1 MSETQQPAAAP
12 PAAETVQVGGP
23 APQANIRQARFE
35 PLSPSAPPG
44 KGLSSIDLL
53 MDVPLRIS
61 VELGRTRMSVRQ
73 VLELQSGSVVELDR
87 MAGEPVDVI
96 VNDQLMARGEVV
108 VVDDK
113 FGIRITE
120 IVTPNQ
126 RESA

>member
-1 MSETQQPAAAP
+1 MSETHQTNIAP
-12 PAAETVQVGGP
+12 PVAETVQASSP
-23 APQANIRQARFE
+23 APQASIRQARFE
-35 PLSPSAPPG
+35 PLATAAPSG
-44 KGLSSIDLL
+44 SGLSSIDIL

-73 VLELQSGSVVELDR
+73 VLELQNGSVVELDR

-120 IVTPNQ
+120 IVTPGQ
-126 RESA
+126 RESE

>member
-1 MSETQQPAAAP
+1 MSETQQTDIALPAT
-12 PAAETVQVGGP
+12 ETVQAGSP
-23 APQANIRQARFE
+23 APQASIRQARFE
-35 PLSPSAPPG
+35 PLAPSAPSG
-44 KGLSSIDLL
+44 SGLSSIDIL

-120 IVTPNQ
+120 IVTPGQ
-126 RESA
+126 RESD